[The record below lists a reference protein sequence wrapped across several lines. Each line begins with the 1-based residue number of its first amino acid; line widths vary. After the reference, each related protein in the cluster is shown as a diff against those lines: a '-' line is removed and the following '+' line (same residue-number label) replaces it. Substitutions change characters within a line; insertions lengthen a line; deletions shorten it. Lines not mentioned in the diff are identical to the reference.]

1 MGYFPV
7 RYISRVIIY
16 EHKMVIRLATG
27 RTFLISTYLLSLSL
41 SFSLA
46 SLRPNTSNTNNK
58 QGKWIFLLEI
68 PKGYIYYVS
77 TEQRCLQQQM
87 WPNDH

>member
-41 SFSLA
+41 SLFLSGFLA
-46 SLRPNTSNTNNK
+46 PKHQQHQQQARKMDLSLRNSERLY
-58 QGKWIFLLEI
+58 LLRI
-68 PKGYIYYVS
+68 
-77 TEQRCLQQQM
+77 
-87 WPNDH
+87 N